1 MGFFF
6 SLVVDSEG
14 TSLVGIHELLIAVT
28 FLVAEH
34 RFQGAQALVVIPR
47 LQSTGSI
54 VVAHGFL
61 LL

>member
-1 MGFFF
+1 M
-6 SLVVDSEG
+6 DSEG
-14 TSLVGIHELLIAVT
+14 TFLVGIHELLIAVT

-34 RFQGAQALVVIPR
+34 RFQGAQALVVFPR